1 MGQCALGFQSST
13 NLADSDPKTPLN
25 LADAETKAAAL
36 KLAGTELKAGLVA
49 GSPIEPVVSHNYEDI
64 IKAADAPIDRSSKE
78 KLFAQLHSGVYLH
91 QKKQKYWID
100 KESGL
105 NCFMLFSKGLS
116 INWVNEE
123 RYWSWRTFED
133 PEEGTLEM
141 AELLKVC
148 ALEVNGSL
156 DPSLLSPKT
165 MYEIVYIFKLYE
177 QAKGWEFPV
186 TLKTRF
192 TEEEVI
198 RKLSLL
204 PKFQEEWIEA
214 HVGDGEPDIKMRKAS
229 LMNKPRGQWIELVAG
244 EIYTD
249 HCFSIKKHIC
259 FSLSEYQGGNWKS
272 GLLMKGVVLRPKKRM

>member
-91 QKKQKYWID
+91 QKKQ
-100 KESGL
+100 
-105 NCFMLFSKGLS
+105 GLS